1 MSLLYFLFSFLVM
14 KVYPHGQMSSPRL
27 RGCSN
32 VYKPGTLQEYCSE
45 YGDFGPQ
52 GVVGEPDEVTPSS
65 FTDFIVCRN
74 KPREEPYVQVEAG
87 KTLKLTY
94 FLQAPHP
101 GDCALYVSY
110 DDDSVTD
117 GNKKFA
123 LIWEKKDCLCFK
135 QADGACS
142 YYPAANKGTCPS
154 GCPEKRVIEA
164 TIPDWLPAGVA
175 VFHHNWYAT
184 HPRESGAVA
193 GYKTV
198 ELYTGCFDATVV
210 NKNTGYSKNLINGT
224 VKIPE
229 VLPKLP
235 AGYRANFDRNG
246 FPTFGEMATHPNPTS
261 LPTQSPTVSKIIE
274 GSEAPTIAASNPID
288 PSSGKNV
295 QPYIYVFVSM
305 VLLQILSMNI

>member
-1 MSLLYFLFSFLVM
+1 M
-14 KVYPHGQMSSPRL
+14 
-27 RGCSN
+27 
-32 VYKPGTLQEYCSE
+32 QEYCSE
-45 YGDFGPQ
+45 YGNFGPQ
-52 GVVGEPDEVTPSS
+52 GVAGEPNEATPSS
-65 FTDFIVCRN
+65 FNDFIVCRN

-110 DDDSVTD
+110 DDDSVPD
-117 GNKKFA
+117 GKKKFA

-135 QADGACS
+135 EGDGCS
-142 YYPAANKGTCPS
+142 YFPAANQGTCPN

-210 NKNTGYSKNLINGT
+210 NPNTAYSKNLIAGT
-224 VKIPE
+224 VTIPD

-235 AGYRANFDRNG
+235 AGYRANYDRNG
-246 FPTFGEMATHPNPTS
+246 RPSFGEMATYPAVTTSPTR
-261 LPTQSPTVSKIIE
+261 SPTVRKIIE
-274 GSEAPTIAASNPID
+274 GSETSTIASSETPTIAASNTID

-295 QPYIYVFVSM
+295 QPQIYVFVSM
-305 VLLQILSMNI
+305 VLLQILSLNI